1 MKHKL
6 TALMFLIPGATQI
19 QTYDGP
25 EYVDQE
31 VAKLTEFF
39 GNKL

>member
-6 TALMFLIPGATQI
+6 TTLFMAATALNFVN
-19 QTYDGP
+19 
-25 EYVDQE
+25 VDEE

>member
-6 TALMFLIPGATQI
+6 TTLFMVATALNFGF
-19 QTYDGP
+19 
-25 EYVDQE
+25 VDEE